1 MLLSCSRL
9 GISFNGETVLSDCT
23 FRIEKGEKCALVGI
37 NGAGKTTLL
46 NLITGELA
54 PETGSVF
61 LSGDAHIGYLK
72 QQNALS
78 GGLSVLDEML
88 NAREDLLE
96 TEAELERMNSEMNSL
111 SGQALDKS
119 IERFTKLTSWFESE
133 DGYAFRGRAAGILK
147 GLGFPEEAFSTPTDR
162 LSGGQKT
169 RLALGKLL
177 IGKADLIILDE
188 PTNHLDLA
196 SVEWLEGFLK
206 SFPGAVL
213 VVSHD
218 RYFLDRIVTKVF
230 ELERTRLSAFSGNY
244 TAFSEKKKA
253 LRDAERKAWLNQRA
267 EIRHSEEVIERLKSF
282 NREKSVRRA
291 ESREKQLAKINR
303 LERPEDLK
311 DAMRLTITPRIT
323 SGNDVLSVE
332 HLSKSFPEH
341 PLFSDASFEIKRGE
355 RVALIGNNGTG
366 KTTLLKILNRL
377 ETADTG
383 SVTLGVNVRIG
394 YYDQEHAVLNP
405 ANTIF
410 EELSDACPELTNT
423 EIRNTLAAFLF
434 TGEEVFK
441 EIRVLS
447 GGERGRVSLA
457 KLMLTN
463 ANFLILDEPTNHLDM
478 TSKDILSEALNDYT
492 GTVLFVSHDRY
503 FVNSTATRILDLTA
517 GRFINYLGN
526 YDYYLEKRDDLSKR
540 FTGSS
545 SDTGSF
551 NAAVKNRADSD
562 GASSGKAD
570 WQDYKKKANAEKKRE
585 NELKKCEKEIDA
597 LETRLSEIDILL
609 SDEEIARDIT
619 RLTELTGEQGS
630 LNLRLEELMEEWER
644 LQE

>member
-1 MLLSCSRL
+1 MLLTCSHL
-9 GISFNGETVLSDCT
+9 GISFQGETVLSDCT
-23 FRIEKGEKCALVGI
+23 FRLEAGEKCALVGI

-46 NLITGELA
+46 NLITGELS
-54 PETGSVF
+54 PETGSVS
-61 LSGDAHIGYLK
+61 LSGGAKLGYLK
-72 QQNALS
+72 QQGALA
-78 GGLSVLDEML
+78 GGRTIIEEILS
-88 NAREDLLE
+88 ARSDLLE
-96 TEAELERMNSEMNSL
+96 AEAELERLNSEMDEK
-111 SGQALDKS
+111 SGAGLEET
-119 IERFTKLTSWFESE
+119 IARHAELTHKFEAE

-147 GLGFPEEAFSTPTDR
+147 GLGFKENAFDTLTDT

-177 IGKADLIILDE
+177 LGKTDLIILDE

-218 RYFLDRIVTKVF
+218 RFFLDKIVTKVM
-230 ELERTRLSAFSGNY
+230 ELEHTRLYVYSGNY
-244 TAFSEKKKA
+244 TVFSEKKKA
-253 LRDAERKAWLNQRA
+253 IRDAERKAWLNQRA
-267 EIRHSEEVIERLKSF
+267 EIRHSEEVIERLKRF
-282 NREKSVRRA
+282 NREKSIRRA
-291 ESREKQLAKINR
+291 ESREKQLTKVER
-303 LERPEDLK
+303 LERPEDVR
-311 DAMRLTITPRIT
+311 DAMRLSITPRIT

-332 HLSKSFPEH
+332 HLSKAYPGK

-366 KTTLLKILNRL
+366 KTTLLKILNSL
-377 ETADTG
+377 EKADSG
-383 SVTLGVNVRIG
+383 SFTLGVNVRIG
-394 YYDQEHAVLNP
+394 YYDQEHAVLH
-405 ANTIF
+405 ADNTIF
-410 EELSDACPELTNT
+410 EELSDESPEMTNT

-478 TSKDILSEALNDYT
+478 ISKDILSEALNNYT

-517 GRFINYLGN
+517 GRFVNYLGN

-540 FTGSS
+540 FTGAS
-545 SDTGSF
+545 SDTGRFSPGRKE
-551 NAAVKNRADSD
+551 AAAREDAP
-562 GASSGKAD
+562 SGKAD

-585 NELKKCEKEIDA
+585 NDIKKCEKEIDE
-597 LETRLSEIDILL
+597 LETRLAGIDELL
-609 SDEEIARDIT
+609 SDDEIARNSAK
-619 RLTELTGEQGS
+619 LAELTAEQAE
-630 LNLRLEELMEEWER
+630 LNLRLEELMEEWEK
-644 LQE
+644 LQS